1 MAVGYQNAYYYRPK
15 KRATHKYQ
23 SKDQHTFSDF
33 ENKIMHKIFFQ
44 DKNFLC
50 VAESFTLPHGNVEKE
65 KTKPGS
71 QSRIAVGKLP
81 YLWGQS
87 LYVLC
92 KLIDEDFLLPGEL
105 DPLGRRMVTEPKPDL
120 VVQVVVIA
128 EDKKIQ
134 ERLANYGFNVE
145 TLEEIQKSANVLVF
159 PAKVLGYFYKQLGK
173 RNTPS
178 DRPGRH

>member
-1 MAVGYQNAYYYRPK
+1 M
-15 KRATHKYQ
+15 
-23 SKDQHTFSDF
+23 
-33 ENKIMHKIFFQ
+33 
-44 DKNFLC
+44 
-50 VAESFTLPHGNVEKE
+50 NVEQE
-65 KTKPGS
+65 KAKPGS

-92 KLIDEDFLLPGEL
+92 KLIQEDFLLPGEL

-134 ERLANYGFNVE
+134 ERLAKYGFLVE
-145 TLEEIQKSANVLVF
+145 TLEEVRKSANVLVF

-173 RNTPS
+173 MTCSPTVDGFWDLPQMLVS
-178 DRPGRH
+178 H